1 MRSEKVV
8 FKLCSP
14 FAATEMIRRL
24 AMKHKAEP
32 TIACV
37 SNPAGERTLV
47 VAAKNGDEQ
56 AFETLFK
63 RYQRK
68 TFAVVLRYTR
78 VVEDAEDIVQQ
89 SFYKAFVHLC
99 QFQGESS
106 FSTWLTRIAINEAL
120 MFLRRI
126 GPTREV
132 SIDSVADTEG
142 SPASLEIPDS
152 NADPET
158 RYSQQEEVQI
168 LSKAVRN
175 LRPRLRTTIALS
187 ELRELSTSETARRM
201 GLSVA
206 AVKARIFRG
215 KRELRKELVSSLKP
229 SAKPMAG
236 TSRRIPQH
244 HLCNASGL

>member
-1 MRSEKVV
+1 
-8 FKLCSP
+8 
-14 FAATEMIRRL
+14 
-24 AMKHKAEP
+24 MKHKAES
-32 TIACV
+32 TVACV
-37 SNPAGERTLV
+37 SDAAGERTLV

-78 VVEDAEDIVQQ
+78 VAEDAEDIVQQ
-89 SFYKAFVHLC
+89 SFHKAFVHLW
-99 QFQGESS
+99 QFEGESS

-126 GPTREV
+126 GAAREV
-132 SIDSVADTEG
+132 SIDDTREAGSAD
-142 SPASLEIPDS
+142 SLRIPDS

-158 RYSQQEEVQI
+158 QSSQREEVRI
-168 LSKAVRN
+168 LLKALRN
-175 LRPRLRTTIALS
+175 LRPGLRRTIELR

-206 AVKARIFRG
+206 TVKARVFRG
-215 KRELRKELVSSLKP
+215 KRQLRHELGSYLKTN
-229 SAKPMAG
+229 AKPAADIARDL
-236 TSRRIPQH
+236 SQP
-244 HLCNASGL
+244 HLCSASGF

>member
-1 MRSEKVV
+1 MD
-8 FKLCSP
+8 
-14 FAATEMIRRL
+14 
-24 AMKHKAEP
+24 HKAQP
-32 TIACV
+32 TVACPNRSV
-37 SNPAGERTLV
+37 AEQTLV
-47 VAAKNGDEQ
+47 VAAKKGDTE
-56 AFETLFK
+56 ALETLFK
-63 RYQRK
+63 RHQQRIL
-68 TFAVVLRYTR
+68 AIVRRYVR
-78 VVEDAEDIVQQ
+78 VREDAEDIAQL
-89 SFYKAFVHLC
+89 SFQKAYIHLC
-99 QFQGESS
+99 EFQGESS

-215 KRELRKELVSSLKP
+215 RRELRKELVSSLKP

>member
-1 MRSEKVV
+1 
-8 FKLCSP
+8 
-14 FAATEMIRRL
+14 
-24 AMKHKAEP
+24 MKYKAEP

-37 SNPAGERTLV
+37 SDTANERTLV
-47 VAAKNGDEQ
+47 VAAKNGDKQ

-63 RYQRK
+63 RYRQK
-68 TFAVVLRYTR
+68 TLAVVLRYAR

-89 SFYKAFVHLC
+89 SFYKAFVHLS

-126 GPTREV
+126 GAVREV
-132 SIDSVADTEG
+132 SIDDIRDAGSAD
-142 SPASLEIPDS
+142 SLGIPDS

-158 RYSQQEEVQI
+158 RCSQREEVRI

-175 LRPRLRTTIALS
+175 LRPRLRTTIVLR
-187 ELRELSTSETARRM
+187 ELRELSTSETACCM

-206 AVKARIFRG
+206 AVKARIFHG
-215 KRELRKELVSSLKP
+215 KRKLRQKLATYLKP
-229 SAKPMAG
+229 TRKPRTGIAG
-236 TSRRIPQH
+236 PIPQP
-244 HLCNASGL
+244 LRNASGL

>member
-1 MRSEKVV
+1 M
-8 FKLCSP
+8 
-14 FAATEMIRRL
+14 T
-24 AMKHKAEP
+24 HKAEP

-37 SNPAGERTLV
+37 SDPAGERTLV

-89 SFYKAFVHLC
+89 SFYKAFAHLC

-120 MFLRRI
+120 MFLRHI
-126 GPTREV
+126 GAVREV
-132 SIDSVADTEG
+132 SIDSIVDAEG
-142 SPASLEIPDS
+142 SPASLEVPDS

-158 RYSQQEEVQI
+158 HCSQREEARI

-175 LRPRLRTTIALS
+175 LRPALRTAIALS
-187 ELRELSTSETARRM
+187 ELRELSRTET
-201 GLSVA
+201 
-206 AVKARIFRG
+206 
-215 KRELRKELVSSLKP
+215 
-229 SAKPMAG
+229 
-236 TSRRIPQH
+236 
-244 HLCNASGL
+244 

>member
-1 MRSEKVV
+1 
-8 FKLCSP
+8 
-14 FAATEMIRRL
+14 
-24 AMKHKAEP
+24 MKHKAEP

-37 SNPAGERTLV
+37 SGPAGERMLV

-68 TFAVVLRYTR
+68 TLAVVLRYTR
-78 VVEDAEDIVQQ
+78 VLEDAEDVVQQ
-89 SFYKAFVHLC
+89 SFYKAFAHLC

-126 GPTREV
+126 GAVREV
-132 SIDSVADTEG
+132 ALDDIRDAPG
-142 SPASLEIPDS
+142 SAASLRLHDS

-158 RYSQQEEVQI
+158 RCSQREEARI
-168 LSKAVRN
+168 LSQAVRN
-175 LRPRLRTTIALS
+175 LRPGLRTTIVLS
-187 ELRELSTSETARRM
+187 ELGELSTSETARRM
-201 GLSVA
+201 GLSVG

-215 KRELRKELVSSLKP
+215 KRELRRKLASHRKP
-229 SAKPMAG
+229 TRRPG
-236 TSRRIPQH
+236 TGIARHIPQP
-244 HLCNASGL
+244 LCNASGL

>member
-1 MRSEKVV
+1 
-8 FKLCSP
+8 
-14 FAATEMIRRL
+14 
-24 AMKHKAEP
+24 MKHKTEP
-32 TIACV
+32 TMARLGD
-37 SNPAGERTLV
+37 PAGERTLV
-47 VAAKNGDEQ
+47 VAAQNGDEQ
-56 AFETLFK
+56 AFETLFQ

-68 TFAVVLRYTR
+68 TLAVVLRYTR

-89 SFYKAFVHLC
+89 SFYKAFAHLC

-126 GPTREV
+126 GAAHEV
-132 SIDSVADTEG
+132 SIDDIREAGSAD
-142 SPASLEIPDS
+142 SLEIPDS

-158 RYSQQEEVQI
+158 HYSQREEVRI

-175 LRPRLRTTIALS
+175 LRPALRTTIVLR

-201 GLSVA
+201 GLSVG

-215 KRELRKELVSSLKP
+215 KRELRRELASYLKP
-229 SAKPMAG
+229 ARKPRTG
-236 TSRRIPQH
+236 TARHIPRP
-244 HLCNASGL
+244 LADASGF

>member
-1 MRSEKVV
+1 
-8 FKLCSP
+8 
-14 FAATEMIRRL
+14 
-24 AMKHKAEP
+24 MKHKAEP

-37 SNPAGERTLV
+37 SDPAGERTLV
-47 VAAKNGDEQ
+47 VAARNGDEQ

-63 RYQRK
+63 RYQQK

-78 VVEDAEDIVQQ
+78 VLEDAEDIVQQ
-89 SFYKAFVHLC
+89 SFHKAFVHLC

-106 FSTWLTRIAINEAL
+106 FSTWLTRNAINEAL

-132 SIDSVADTEG
+132 STDSVAGTEG

-152 NADPET
+152 NGNPET
-158 RYSQQEEVQI
+158 SYSQREKVRI

-175 LRPRLRTTIALS
+175 LRPRLRTTIVLR
-187 ELRELSTSETARRM
+187 ELRELSTNATACCM

-206 AVKARIFRG
+206 AVKARIFHG
-215 KRELRKELVSSLKP
+215 KRKLRKELASYLKP
-229 SAKPMAG
+229 TRKPRTGIA
-236 TSRRIPQH
+236 RHIPQP
-244 HLCNASGL
+244 LCNASGL

>member
-1 MRSEKVV
+1 MN
-8 FKLCSP
+8 
-14 FAATEMIRRL
+14 
-24 AMKHKAEP
+24 HKAEP

-37 SNPAGERTLV
+37 SDPAGERTLV

-63 RYQRK
+63 RHQRK
-68 TFAVVLRYTR
+68 TLAVVLRYTR

-89 SFYKAFVHLC
+89 SFYKAFVHLW

-126 GPTREV
+126 GAAREV
-132 SIDSVADTEG
+132 SIDDIRDAQG
-142 SPASLEIPDS
+142 SAASLGIPDS

-158 RYSQQEEVQI
+158 RCSQREEVRI
-168 LSKAVRN
+168 LSKAVRS
-175 LRPRLRTTIALS
+175 LRPGLRTTIVLS

-201 GLSVA
+201 GLSVTT
-206 AVKARIFRG
+206 VKARRFRG
-215 KRELRKELVSSLKP
+215 KRQLRQELTSYLKP
-229 SAKPMAG
+229 TRKPGADI
-236 TSRRIPQH
+236 TRNLPQP
-244 HLCNASGL
+244 HLCNASGF

>member
-1 MRSEKVV
+1 MN
-8 FKLCSP
+8 
-14 FAATEMIRRL
+14 
-24 AMKHKAEP
+24 HKAEP
-32 TIACV
+32 TIACM
-37 SNPAGERTLV
+37 SDPAGERTLV
-47 VAAKNGDEQ
+47 AAAKNGDEQ

-63 RYQRK
+63 RYQRR

-120 MFLRRI
+120 MFLRSI
-126 GPTREV
+126 GAVRKV
-132 SIDSVADTEG
+132 SIDDILDAGSAD
-142 SPASLEIPDS
+142 SLGIPDS

-158 RYSQQEEVQI
+158 RCSQREEVRI

-175 LRPRLRTTIALS
+175 LRPRLRTTIVLS

-206 AVKARIFRG
+206 TVKARRFRG
-215 KRELRKELVSSLKP
+215 KRELRQKLASYLKP
-229 SAKPMAG
+229 TRKPG
-236 TSRRIPQH
+236 TDIARHTPQP
-244 HLCNASGL
+244 LCNASGF

>member
-1 MRSEKVV
+1 
-8 FKLCSP
+8 
-14 FAATEMIRRL
+14 
-24 AMKHKAEP
+24 MKHKAEP

-37 SNPAGERTLV
+37 SDPAGERTLV
-47 VAAKNGDEQ
+47 VAARNGDEQ

-68 TFAVVLRYTR
+68 TFAVVLRYAR

-89 SFYKAFVHLC
+89 SFYKAFAHLS

-126 GPTREV
+126 RLTREV
-132 SIDSVADTEG
+132 SIDSIGDAAG
-142 SPASLEIPDS
+142 SPAILEKLDS
-152 NADPET
+152 NPNPEN
-158 RYSQQEEVQI
+158 RCSQREEVRI

-175 LRPRLRTTIALS
+175 LSPRLRTTIVLR
-187 ELRELSTSETARRM
+187 ELRELSTSETACCM

-206 AVKARIFRG
+206 AVKARIFHG
-215 KRELRKELVSSLKP
+215 KRKLRQELASYLKPTRKPGTGIARNIPQPLRNASSL
-229 SAKPMAG
+229 
-236 TSRRIPQH
+236 
-244 HLCNASGL
+244 

>member
-1 MRSEKVV
+1 
-8 FKLCSP
+8 
-14 FAATEMIRRL
+14 
-24 AMKHKAEP
+24 MKHKAEP

-37 SNPAGERTLV
+37 SDPAGERTLV

-63 RYQRK
+63 RYQRR

-126 GPTREV
+126 GAVREV
-132 SIDSVADTEG
+132 SIDDFRDAGSAD
-142 SPASLEIPDS
+142 SLGIPDS

-158 RYSQQEEVQI
+158 RCSQREEARI
-168 LSKAVRN
+168 LSQAVRN
-175 LRPRLRTTIALS
+175 LRPALRTTIVLR

-201 GLSVA
+201 GLSVGT
-206 AVKARIFRG
+206 VKGRIFRG
-215 KRELRKELVSSLKP
+215 KRQLRQKLGSYLKTN
-229 SAKPMAG
+229 AKPGAG
-236 TSRRIPQH
+236 ITRDLPQPR
-244 HLCNASGL
+244 LCDASGF

>member
-1 MRSEKVV
+1 
-8 FKLCSP
+8 
-14 FAATEMIRRL
+14 
-24 AMKHKAEP
+24 MKHRAER
-32 TIACV
+32 TIALA
-37 SNPAGERTLV
+37 SDPEGERTLV

-63 RYQRK
+63 RYQRR
-68 TFAVVLRYTR
+68 TLAVVLRYTR

-126 GPTREV
+126 GAVREV
-132 SIDSVADTEG
+132 SIDDIRDAGSAD
-142 SPASLEIPDS
+142 SLGIPDS

-158 RYSQQEEVQI
+158 RCSQREEVRI

-175 LRPRLRTTIALS
+175 LRPGLRTSIVLR

-201 GLSVA
+201 GLSVTT
-206 AVKARIFRG
+206 VKARIFRG
-215 KRELRKELVSSLKP
+215 KRQLRQELGSYLKP
-229 SAKPMAG
+229 NAKPGADI
-236 TSRRIPQH
+236 TKDLPQP
-244 HLCNASGL
+244 HLCNASGF

>member
-1 MRSEKVV
+1 
-8 FKLCSP
+8 
-14 FAATEMIRRL
+14 
-24 AMKHKAEP
+24 MKHKAEP
-32 TIACV
+32 TIAYM
-37 SNPAGERTLV
+37 SDSAGERTLV

-68 TFAVVLRYTR
+68 TFAIVRRYTR

-89 SFYKAFVHLC
+89 SFYKALVHLS

-120 MFLRRI
+120 IFLRRI
-126 GPTREV
+126 GAVREV
-132 SIDSVADTEG
+132 SIESMGDTEG

-158 RYSQQEEVQI
+158 RCSQREEARL
-168 LSKAVRN
+168 LSKAVRK
-175 LRPRLRTTIALS
+175 LRPGLRTTIVLR

-201 GLSVA
+201 GLSIA
-206 AVKARIFRG
+206 TIKARRFRA
-215 KRELRKELVSSLKP
+215 KRQLRQKLGSYLKP
-229 SAKPMAG
+229 NAK
-236 TSRRIPQH
+236 RRADTARHIHPGR
-244 HLCNASGL
+244 LCNASGF

>member
-1 MRSEKVV
+1 
-8 FKLCSP
+8 
-14 FAATEMIRRL
+14 
-24 AMKHKAEP
+24 MKHKAEP

-37 SNPAGERTLV
+37 SDPAGV

-63 RYQRK
+63 RYRRK
-68 TFAVVLRYTR
+68 TLAVVLRYTR

-99 QFQGESS
+99 QFQGDSS

-126 GPTREV
+126 GAVREV
-132 SIDSVADTEG
+132 SIDDIRDAGSAD
-142 SPASLEIPDS
+142 SLRIPDS

-158 RYSQQEEVQI
+158 RCSQREEVRI

-175 LRPRLRTTIALS
+175 LRPGLRTTIVLR
-187 ELRELSTSETARRM
+187 ELLELSTSETARRM
-201 GLSVA
+201 GLSVGT
-206 AVKARIFRG
+206 VKARTFRG
-215 KRELRKELVSSLKP
+215 KRQLRQKLGPYLKP
-229 SAKPMAG
+229 NAKPGADI
-236 TSRRIPQH
+236 TRDLPQP
-244 HLCNASGL
+244 HLCDASGF

>member
-1 MRSEKVV
+1 MN
-8 FKLCSP
+8 
-14 FAATEMIRRL
+14 
-24 AMKHKAEP
+24 HKAEP

-37 SNPAGERTLV
+37 SDPAGERTLV

-63 RYQRK
+63 RYERK

-120 MFLRRI
+120 MFLRSI
-126 GPTREV
+126 GAVRKV
-132 SIDSVADTEG
+132 SIDDILGAGSAD
-142 SPASLEIPDS
+142 SLGIPDS
-152 NADPET
+152 NPDPET
-158 RYSQQEEVQI
+158 RCSQREEARI

-175 LRPRLRTTIALS
+175 LRPRLRTTIVLS

-206 AVKARIFRG
+206 TVKARRFRG
-215 KRELRKELVSSLKP
+215 KRELRQKLAPYLKP
-229 SAKPMAG
+229 TRKPG
-236 TSRRIPQH
+236 TDIARHTPQP
-244 HLCNASGL
+244 LCNAFGF

>member
-1 MRSEKVV
+1 
-8 FKLCSP
+8 
-14 FAATEMIRRL
+14 
-24 AMKHKAEP
+24 MKHKAEP
-32 TIACV
+32 NIACV
-37 SNPAGERTLV
+37 SDPSGERALV

-68 TFAVVLRYTR
+68 TLRVVLRYTP
-78 VVEDAEDIVQQ
+78 VVEDAEDIVQR

-126 GPTREV
+126 GAVREV
-132 SIDSVADTEG
+132 SLDDIRDAQGRAARLV
-142 SPASLEIPDS
+142 IPDS

-158 RYSQQEEVQI
+158 RCLQREEVGI

-187 ELRELSTSETARRM
+187 ELRELSTRETARRM

-215 KRELRKELVSSLKP
+215 KRELRQELASSLKP
-229 SAKPMAG
+229 TRKAG
-236 TSRRIPQH
+236 TGIARHIPQP
-244 HLCNASGL
+244 LCSTSGL

>member
-1 MRSEKVV
+1 
-8 FKLCSP
+8 
-14 FAATEMIRRL
+14 
-24 AMKHKAEP
+24 MKHKAEP
-32 TIACV
+32 TIAWL
-37 SNPAGERTLV
+37 SDPAGERTLV

-68 TFAVVLRYTR
+68 TLAVVLRYTR

-126 GPTREV
+126 GAVREV
-132 SIDSVADTEG
+132 SIDDIRDAGSAD
-142 SPASLEIPDS
+142 SLGIPDS

-158 RYSQQEEVQI
+158 RCSQREEVRI

-175 LRPRLRTTIALS
+175 LRPRLRTTIVLS
-187 ELRELSTSETARRM
+187 ELRELSTRETARRM
-201 GLSVA
+201 GLSVGT
-206 AVKARIFRG
+206 VKARIFRG
-215 KRELRKELVSSLKP
+215 KRQLRQELRSYLKP
-229 SAKPMAG
+229 NAKPGADI
-236 TSRRIPQH
+236 TRDLPQP
-244 HLCNASGL
+244 HLCNASGF